1 MTEQN
6 QSEARLLVVDDD
18 VGVVDFLSE
27 MLTERG
33 YCVQGLTS
41 ARAALLAARSTS
53 FDLVISDVEMPELRG
68 IDLVAA
74 LSRVPGS
81 PPVLLMTAFGS
92 IDLAVQAVR
101 GGACDFLTK
110 PFAIES
116 LYEAVDRA
124 LRERNVRREIVRLRA
139 TRPAPTTDVALISD
153 SAAMKRVLDVASRAA
168 RTDSTVLLTGET
180 GTGKTTLARFIH
192 AQSHR
197 QQAPFVAVNCGALP
211 STLIEAELFGVHKGA
226 FTDAQRSREG
236 LIVAASGGTLFLD
249 EVGEI
254 PLDSQAKLL
263 HVLESSRVR
272 PLGSSVEVSVKTRL
286 VAATNQSLESL
297 VREGRFRPDLFYRLN
312 VIRIEIP
319 SLRQRPEDIPALV
332 DHFLAKTCSRL
343 QRPLIGI
350 SAAAL
355 EKLTSHRYP
364 GNVRELANTIERAV
378 ALTEHSALIPQ
389 DIELTED
396 SGLQQFLSRS
406 VREGLPLADLE
417 RAYVHEVLREHQG
430 NKAAAARALSID
442 RGTLYRKLS

>member
-1 MTEQN
+1 MSEHN

-18 VGVVDFLSE
+18 AGVVDFLSE

-33 YCVQGLTS
+33 YSVHGQTS
-41 ARAALLAARSTS
+41 ARAALRAIRELS

-68 IDLVAA
+68 IDLVSA
-74 LSRVPGS
+74 LSRMPGS

-116 LYEAVDRA
+116 LYESVERA
-124 LRERNVRREIVRLRA
+124 LRERRVRREIVRLRA
-139 TRPAPTTDVALISD
+139 SRPPLTSDAELISS

-168 RTDSTVLLTGET
+168 RTDATVLLTGET

-192 AQSHR
+192 AQSLR
-197 QQAPFVAVNCGALP
+197 QQGPFVSVNCGSLP
-211 STLIEAELFGVHKGA
+211 STLIESELFGVHKGA

-236 LIVAASGGTLFLD
+236 LLVAASGGTLFLD

-254 PLDSQAKLL
+254 PFDSQSKLL
-263 HVLESSRVR
+263 HALESSHVR
-272 PLGSSVEVSVKTRL
+272 PLGSLVEVPIKTRL
-286 VAATNQSLESL
+286 IAATNQSLESM
-297 VREGRFRPDLFYRLN
+297 VGEGRFRSDLFYRLN
-312 VIRIEIP
+312 VIRIEVP

-332 DHFLAKTCSRL
+332 DHFLAKTCSQL

-350 SAAAL
+350 SVAAL
-355 EKLTSHRYP
+355 NKLLSHRFP

-378 ALTEHSALIPQ
+378 ALTEHSALTPE

-406 VREGLPLADLE
+406 VREGLPLAELE

-442 RGTLYRKLS
+442 RSTLYRKLS

>member
-1 MTEQN
+1 M
-6 QSEARLLVVDDD
+6 SSPLVYLVED
-18 VGVVDFLSE
+18 SE
-27 MLTERG
+27 MLSMLYQDYLRAEPYQIKTFRLGQDGLDALKEQPPQVLLLDLELPDMDGMALLR
-33 YCVQGLTS
+33 YVSEQGLPTS
-41 ARAALLAARSTS
+41 VV
-53 FDLVISDVEMPELRG
+53 VITAHGSVDIAVEAMRH
-68 IDLVAA
+68 
-74 LSRVPGS
+74 S
-81 PPVLLMTAFGS
+81 AF
-92 IDLAVQAVR
+92 
-101 GGACDFLTK
+101 DFLTK

-272 PLGSSVEVSVKTRL
+272 PLGSSVEVPVKTRL
-286 VAATNQSLESL
+286 VAATNQSLESQ